1 MPPQPPASNVDLSA
15 AAERRVEE
23 IEQSDLTEYV
33 EAALT
38 EFQQAVNI
46 GPVATSERTYLV
58 GSVLQPRFTPGD
70 SDIDVVVF
78 VDRRP
83 PDELKDTFWRY
94 WEDGHSTQTMLSSQI
109 AVEYTKVDVCDVVDA
124 DRANAEL
131 EPPYY
136 RL

>member
-1 MPPQPPASNVDLSA
+1 MSKP
-15 AAERRVEE
+15 
-23 IEQSDLTEYV
+23 
-33 EAALT
+33 
-38 EFQQAVNI
+38 
-46 GPVATSERTYLV
+46 G
-58 GSVLQPRFTPGD
+58 FTPGD
-70 SDIDVVVF
+70 SDIDVVVI

-83 PDELKDTFWRY
+83 ADDLKDTFWRY

-109 AVEYTKVDVCDVVDA
+109 AVEYTKVDVCGVVRA

>member
-1 MPPQPPASNVDLSA
+1 MPPQPPTSNVDLPP

-38 EFQQAVNI
+38 EFQQAVDI
-46 GPVATSERTYLV
+46 DPMAVVERTYLV
-58 GSVLQPRFTPGD
+58 GSVLQPGFTPGD
-70 SDIDVVVF
+70 SDIDVVVI
-78 VDRRP
+78 VDRHP
-83 PDELKDTFWRY
+83 ADELKDTFWRY
-94 WEDGHSTQTMLSSQI
+94 WEDGYSTQTMLSSQI

-124 DRANAEL
+124 DLANGEL

>member
-1 MPPQPPASNVDLSA
+1 MPPQTPTSKADLSP

-38 EFQQAVNI
+38 EFQQAVDI
-46 GPVATSERTYLV
+46 DPIAVVERTYLV
-58 GSVLQPRFTPGD
+58 GSVLQQGFTPGD
-70 SDIDVVVF
+70 SDIDVVVI

-83 PDELKDTFWRY
+83 ADELKDTFWRY